1 MASLSIAR
9 SPFFLILSFAVL
21 LLHSCYADPDPLQDF
36 CVANLEAQNI
46 SVNGFTCKP
55 SSTVTSDDF
64 FFAGLAK
71 EGDTGNIF
79 GLNVSSGDVLNFPG
93 LNTLGVSMNR
103 VDLAPGGTNPP
114 HSHPRATELVFVI
127 DGRVLVGFVTTSNAL
142 FSKVLNAGESFVIP
156 KGLIH
161 FQFNVGVGK
170 ALLITA
176 FDSQL
181 PGVQI
186 IPVALFASSPSI
198 PNQVLA
204 KAFQVDEQIVKGI
217 KSKFGSS

>member
-9 SPFFLILSFAVL
+9 SLFFLILSFAVF
-21 LLHSCYADPDPLQDF
+21 LHSCQADPDPLQDF
-36 CVANLEAQNI
+36 CVADLTAQNI

-55 SSTVTSDDF
+55 PSTVTSNDF
-64 FFAGLAK
+64 FFAGLGK
-71 EGDTGNIF
+71 EGGTGNIF
-79 GLNVSSGDVLNFPG
+79 GVNVTQGNVLSFPG

-103 VDLAPGGTNPP
+103 VDFAPGGINPP
-114 HSHPRATELVFVI
+114 HSHPRATELVHVVE
-127 DGRVLVGFVTTSNAL
+127 GTLLVGFVTTGNVL
-142 FSKVLNAGESFVIP
+142 FSKVVNAGESFVIP

-161 FQFNVGVGK
+161 FQQNVGEGK
-170 ALLITA
+170 ALAITA

-181 PGVQI
+181 PGVLI
-186 IPVALFASSPSI
+186 MPVALFASNPSI

-204 KAFQVDEQIVKGI
+204 KAFQVDYQIVKNI